1 MSVDAIGAAVRKE
14 GAQPSA
20 NGRLRKA
27 VQEFEA
33 LLLAQCL
40 EKLQESVKL
49 ETEGS
54 DPGAGTLSG
63 LGTQAVASALA
74 SRGGLGLGELMLRQ
88 LEKHEIAPKV
98 P

>member
-1 MSVDAIGAAVRKE
+1 MSVDAVSAAVRNE
-14 GAQPSA
+14 GVQPGA

-27 VQEFEA
+27 VQDFEA

-40 EKLQESVKL
+40 EKLQESVKV
-49 ETEGS
+49 EADGS
-54 DPGAGTLSG
+54 DAGAETLSG

-88 LEKHEIAPKV
+88 LEKQEMSPKV